1 METVEAR
8 QCKGSK
14 ERRVDHLTQHET
26 VILYSNNFL
35 VGGMQSYFFF
45 FNLRNYI
52 GNSFEMN
59 IKISMY
65 CVNETR

>member
-26 VILYSNNFL
+26 VILYSNNCL

-45 FNLRNYI
+45 YLRNYI